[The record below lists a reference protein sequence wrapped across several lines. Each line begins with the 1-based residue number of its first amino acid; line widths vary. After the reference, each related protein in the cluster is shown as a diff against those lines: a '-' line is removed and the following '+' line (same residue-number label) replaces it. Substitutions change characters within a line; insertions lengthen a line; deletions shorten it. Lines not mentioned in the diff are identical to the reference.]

1 LSAGERLEQYL
12 SEVRRRLQAVL
23 IARAGAVVAL
33 TALLVTVA
41 AILVLRDPGFPA
53 AAVQTARIVLVA
65 ALLIATAAVLWQP
78 LNALRARNRARTYE
92 RHLPQQGGR
101 IETYLELARRREQGL
116 DAPLIDLLAEDALAV
131 AERAPVDEA
140 IPPKRMWIPAAA
152 GAGAAALLI
161 LMLVAGPAEWGFGS
175 RNLWFGTAIPRE
187 RIALRQISVQPGDA
201 TVRRNQ
207 DVPIRASVTG
217 FNPENAEVFVRFA
230 DAKEWE
236 RAPMKA
242 SGDGKFEFTLYALRE
257 PLTYYVNA
265 QGTRSAEHRI
275 SVVEAPR
282 IQRMRLTY
290 HYPSWT
296 GLDSETD
303 DASRD
308 IRAVEGTRV
317 DVEVQTTAPLE
328 SATLLLDGNPSGL
341 QTEGTITRGTIEVKK
356 PGHYRISAKVGD
368 ELVPLTDEHQ
378 IALIEDQPPTIEFAK
393 PARDWQASSIE
404 EVPVQVRAEDDFRVQ
419 NLELHYSVNGGEW
432 KVAPLKGRGK
442 EVTGGTIL
450 RLEEIGELQ
459 AKVTGDGNT
468 RLTPGDLVTYYAVAK
483 DRKQAVQTDLFL
495 IQVQPFERRFT
506 QGQAGGMQG
515 AGGAGGDQE
524 NAISQRQREILLA
537 TWNLQ
542 RMRDRGDKREAERVA
557 EHARLLSEAQGTLAD
572 QARTLIQRAQARG
585 VDSADPKNRALID
598 NLQKAAEAM
607 QPAAKNLGDIK
618 LAEAIPSEQK
628 ALQHLMRADAL
639 YTDIQVQFQNAMA
652 GGGNANQAGRDLA
665 EMFELEMDLDKNQY
679 ETESRAAGDESPQQL
694 ADALRK
700 LRELA
705 QRQERLARETARQ
718 QQPRESD
725 RWKQEQLRRETE
737 ELRRQL
743 AELAKQNAQQQAQ
756 QGQGQGQS
764 QSASARSA
772 QEALNQVE
780 RALENMGG
788 SEGSQ
793 SSGQSGSQSSGGQSG
808 VRSAQAASRDLKQ
821 ALERLEQGR
830 REGMAGEFDKLAE
843 RARQLAEQQK
853 RSEEELLSAFSR
865 TPSPG
870 GDPSQSG
877 PIGANRMRGLSWERA
892 EALAEQKRALQSE
905 LEALRRDMQA
915 SAQKHR
921 EAAPGA
927 SERVGTAANELAESN
942 VSAGLARSAL
952 ELERGRALQAA
963 ARERLITE
971 SLEML
976 ESELDQ
982 AARVAAV
989 EARQQRSQKKE
1000 ASPEELL
1007 AELSELRRA
1016 WQLAQAEANA
1026 RNGARGE
1033 RDPNGRG
1040 REALDPNGE
1049 RDPNG
1054 PRGGRESSES
1064 NTNGT
1069 SREGDSSSSGGSQ
1082 NGGDAPPS
1090 GTPSLSDSPGGQYAF
1105 GGRDWGGPN
1114 GNLGGYAPHLR
1125 EGDRGRL
1132 SAWDPPLQART
1143 LRPIETPEFRR
1154 QAEEIGRRLRE
1165 LMNRMPEGAL
1175 APADI
1180 SALRQLANRLRRSGG
1195 DPMENEYAR
1204 MASLVDQVEL
1214 AALNAAEKNQE
1225 TAATR
1230 TSTPASEAPEYRE
1243 TVAEYYRRLG
1253 SGSR

>member
-1 LSAGERLEQYL
+1 M
-12 SEVRRRLQAVL
+12 V
-23 IARAGAVVAL
+23 ARTGAVVAL
-33 TALLVTVA
+33 TALLVTIGAV
-41 AILVLRDPGFPA
+41 LVLHGPGFPA

-65 ALLIATAAVLWQP
+65 AVLVAAAAVLWQP
-78 LNALRARNRARTYE
+78 LNALRARNRARTFE

-116 DAPLIDLLAEDALAV
+116 DAPFIDLLAEDALAV

-175 RNLWFGTAIPRE
+175 RNLWFGTEIPRE
-187 RIALRQISVQPGDA
+187 RIALRQISVQPGDT

-217 FNPENAEVFVRFA
+217 FTPESAEVFVRFA
-230 DAKEWE
+230 DSKEWE

-242 SGDGKFEFTLYALRE
+242 GGDGKFEFTLYALRE
-257 PLTYYVNA
+257 PLTYYVSA

-328 SATLLLDGNPSGL
+328 SATLLLDDKASSL
-341 QTEGTITRGTIEVKK
+341 KTEGNITRGTIEVKK

-378 IALIEDQPPTIEFAK
+378 IALIEDQAPTVEFAR

-404 EVPVQVRAEDDFRVQ
+404 EVPIQVRAKDDFRIQ

-432 KVAPLKGRGK
+432 KVAPLKGRGE
-442 EVTGGTIL
+442 EVTGDTIL

-468 RLTPGDLVTYYAVAK
+468 RLTPGDLVSYYAVAR

-495 IQVQPFERRFT
+495 IHVQPFERRFT
-506 QGQAGGMQG
+506 QGQAGGMG

-557 EHARLLSEAQGTLAD
+557 EHARLLSEAQGTLAE

-743 AELAKQNAQQQAQ
+743 AELSKQNAQQQAQ

-780 RALENMGG
+780 RALEKMGG

-793 SSGQSGSQSSGGQSG
+793 GSGGQSG

-830 REGMAGEFDKLAE
+830 RDGMAGEFDKLAE

-921 EAAPGA
+921 ETAPGA
-927 SERVGTAANELAESN
+927 SERVGNAANELAESN

-976 ESELDQ
+976 QSELDQ

-989 EARQQRSQKKE
+989 EARQQRSEKRE

-1033 RDPNGRG
+1033 RDPNGRD
-1040 REALDPNGE
+1040 ALDPNGE
-1049 RDPNG
+1049 RNPNG
-1054 PRGGRESSES
+1054 PRGGRDPGESDR
-1064 NTNGT
+1064 NGN
-1069 SREGDSSSSGGSQ
+1069 SREGDSASSGGSQ
-1082 NGGDAPPS
+1082 NGRDAPPS
-1090 GTPSLSDSPGGQYAF
+1090 GTPSLADSPGGQYAY
-1105 GGRDWGGPN
+1105 GGRDWGGPY
-1114 GNLGGYAPHLR
+1114 GNLGGYAPHLI

-1132 SAWDPPLQART
+1132 RAWDPPLQART

-1180 SALRQLANRLRRSGG
+1180 SALRQLANRLRRGG
-1195 DPMENEYAR
+1195 ADPMENEYAR
-1204 MASLVDQVEL
+1204 MAALVDQVEL
-1214 AALNAAEKNQE
+1214 AALKAAQKTQE
-1225 TAATR
+1225 VAATR
-1230 TSTPASEAPEYRE
+1230 TATPASDSPEYRE